1 LITFQNP
8 HAFLALTLVV
18 LFLFLKPYDIK
29 VSKKAILVSP
39 YSNKK
44 RFFTLLASFIFLIIA
59 LAKPVIKG
67 ESQKIKIASSV
78 IILLDMSAKM
88 KKTDIYPNRFKAA
101 INKIKILLSNINNPV
116 EVIGVRE
123 FPFLITPPTTDYK
136 AISYLLDHISQEE
149 IKGDANFKRALNY
162 TKKIKSPK
170 IILSITDKQIP
181 NTITYILKKDYSNK
195 EILQI
200 ANQINSKTIIT
211 KIPLTKD
218 KELFIYPL
226 IIGIIL
232 FIIAHISLRIKK

>member
-1 LITFQNP
+1 
-8 HAFLALTLVV
+8 
-18 LFLFLKPYDIK
+18 
-29 VSKKAILVSP
+29 
-39 YSNKK
+39 
-44 RFFTLLASFIFLIIA
+44 
-59 LAKPVIKG
+59 
-67 ESQKIKIASSV
+67 
-78 IILLDMSAKM
+78 MSAKM